1 MRSRRGAVLQGRE
14 GRGHALHRQRPI
26 QAGRI
31 RHRTAG
37 GGHRR
42 RTRHAV
48 AVEHANPDAGMH
60 RSRHDPERQ
69 LHQGRGTLRAESGI
83 RLLLSPPRQRA
94 AVSEHRNAG
103 AAVGAADSQ
112 RCAEARVRAG
122 SAGVAGVLSSLRY
135 LLADFIGD
143 DDDEPPFL
151 PDGLPDAVAP
161 VVSDAI
167 HMLIDYQGNAYAT
180 LYVTRLRRFVGRRD
194 VNDAMLGEIARL
206 MAMRMSYQDPI
217 QVAQLKLAE
226 LEAGG
231 APSHDVR
238 RFRFDELIGA
248 LPAVVAEPV
257 LDTFEWLG
265 WEVRRRVPIR
275 FSTRSRWGI
284 RRLKI
289 EAGLRRW
296 RLFSVRYA
304 KERVWVERWLHMID
318 RGLTKQPAAASAIVQ
333 TATMVRGY
341 GDAYRQALAD
351 WHAIIDGLVKP
362 TFDEDLPL
370 ADLAAAVAEARAAV
384 TPDPRQ
390 AALKRTIAE
399 SRARALAEARPPVV
413 EANSE

>member
-1 MRSRRGAVLQGRE
+1 M
-14 GRGHALHRQRPI
+14 
-26 QAGRI
+26 
-31 RHRTAG
+31 
-37 GGHRR
+37 
-42 RTRHAV
+42 
-48 AVEHANPDAGMH
+48 
-60 RSRHDPERQ
+60 
-69 LHQGRGTLRAESGI
+69 
-83 RLLLSPPRQRA
+83 
-94 AVSEHRNAG
+94 
-103 AAVGAADSQ
+103 
-112 RCAEARVRAG
+112 
-122 SAGVAGVLSSLRY
+122 AGVLSSLRY

-318 RGLTKQPAAASAIVQ
+318 RSLTKQPRAASAIVQ
-333 TATMVRGY
+333 TATMVQGH
-341 GDAYRQALAD
+341 GDAYRQGLAD
-351 WHAIIDGLVKP
+351 WHAIIDGLAKP
-362 TFDEDLPL
+362 TFDGVLPL
-370 ADLAAAVAEARAAV
+370 QDLAAAVAEARAAV

-390 AALKRTIAE
+390 AVLKRTIAE
-399 SRARALAEARPPVV
+399 IRARALGAGTNA
-413 EANSE
+413 AAG